1 MQVAFQGIATVSS
14 LIKAGKLRLI
24 GVTTPR
30 RLAQFPDVPTVSESG
45 LSGFE
50 FNSWFAMM
58 APAGTPK
65 PIVEKLQTEI
75 AKALAD
81 PSIKE
86 QLFGLGLSP
95 RGTSPDQLATELR
108 AQFAKYGNLIR
119 QANITAE

>member
-1 MQVAFQGIATVSS
+1 LHA
-14 LIKAGKLRLI
+14 
-24 GVTTPR
+24 
-30 RLAQFPDVPTVSESG
+30 
-45 LSGFE
+45 
-50 FNSWFAMM
+50 
-58 APAGTPK
+58 
-65 PIVEKLQTEI
+65 EI
-75 AKALAD
+75 SKALAD

>member
-1 MQVAFQGIATVSS
+1 

-24 GVTTPR
+24 AVTTPK
-30 RLAQFPDVPTVSESG
+30 RLPQFPDVPTVSESG

-65 PIVEKLQTEI
+65 PIVEKLHAEI
-75 AKALAD
+75 SKALAD

>member
-1 MQVAFQGIATVSS
+1 
-14 LIKAGKLRLI
+14 
-24 GVTTPR
+24 
-30 RLAQFPDVPTVSESG
+30 VSESG

-81 PSIKE
+81 PSIKD